1 MNCLKSDWVSS
12 KRKKKKGRNVGVCW
26 EVKVNAYRQ
35 VDEVAFTLTGIVLE
49 KGIRPS
55 LGNIVCL
62 QKEKLPVTG
71 NDRGEEKWALTGKN
85 RR

>member
-55 LGNIVCL
+55 LGSIVCP
-62 QKEKLPVTG
+62 QKLSLILD
-71 NDRGEEKWALTGKN
+71 DRGRGVAFRL
-85 RR
+85 